1 MRPDARHIS
10 RDPLT
15 EGCLTS
21 CHGGRFPRTRLCGCR
36 HEANA
41 PSAFSI
47 RGKPRA
53 AALPPAQLLRR
64 KTPRREGCG
73 AESFGRGFLCGTP
86 VLGPNS
92 PQCPK
97 FHSSKKTPPA
107 MEGVLSFPRSQ
118 RGHNSRGMASPGA
131 QRQAA
136 RVTKAQLPTAPRALS
151 RQYSVCVSI
160 LVPAA
165 KPFARQSA
173 LTAAPQSG
181 APLGA
186 TAQRS
191 RPETIAALGRGAGSL
206 ELSAQAKRRAPGIS
220 AAANRSQHGASI
232 RAPPLHKIGCHRAA
246 M

>member
-1 MRPDARHIS
+1 MRPTRQVRFRS
-10 RDPLT
+10 
-15 EGCLTS
+15 EGN
-21 CHGGRFPRTRLCGCR
+21 GRAPRLYRRLNCCEER
-36 HEANA
+36 
-41 PSAFSI
+41 
-47 RGKPRA
+47 PRA
-53 AALPPAQLLRR
+53 GRAAGPSPLDGDFSAEHPSSHQ
-64 KTPRREGCG
+64 TP
-73 AESFGRGFLCGTP
+73 
-86 VLGPNS
+86 

-107 MEGVLSFPRSQ
+107 MEGILGFQRSQ
-118 RGHNSRGMASPGA
+118 RGLNSRGMASPGA

-160 LVPAA
+160 LVPTA

-232 RAPPLHKIGCHRAA
+232 RAPPASQNRLP
-246 M
+246 